1 MNNEEIIRSLNAI
14 RDGDKRAFEEL
25 YMDMQTP
32 IYTIIY
38 RITWDKTISEDILQE
53 VFLKLYL
60 SPPGDSV
67 RNPRAYIF
75 QMARNQAV
83 DNMRRQTQHI
93 SFDDIP
99 EIQYHPPEDTL
110 LRMDIDSAL
119 KNLPTQECQIVTL
132 HIIGE
137 LKFRE
142 ISELMEIP
150 ISTVIWKYRNAIG
163 KLQKSLSGGI

>member
-1 MNNEEIIRSLNAI
+1 MNNDEIIRSLNAI
-14 RDGDKRAFEEL
+14 RDGDKAAFEEL

-32 IYTIIY
+32 VYTIIY
-38 RITWDKTISEDILQE
+38 RITWDKSISEDILQE

-60 SPPGDSV
+60 SPPGNSV
-67 RNPRAYIF
+67 KNPRAYIF

-83 DNMRRQTQHI
+83 DNMRKQTRHI
-93 SFDDIP
+93 SLDDVSDVP
-99 EIQYHPPEDTL
+99 YQPTEDTS

-142 ISELMEIP
+142 ISELMKIP
-150 ISTVIWKYRNAIG
+150 IGTVIWKYRNAIG
-163 KLQKSLSGGI
+163 KLQKTLSGGA